1 MNLQTQYNSFLTV
14 SGSLD
19 NIGDFISSLTL
30 DKVDVEKN
38 AYNGNLSVIILKDVR
53 LSINGTEIL
62 QGIDLIIRKNET
74 LAFVG
79 ESGSGKTTLVNLI
92 SGLYS
97 ANSGEISV
105 SGVNID
111 AIDLIS
117 YQRKIG
123 YITQEPIIFNASL
136 YDNVTLWAEKTPENL
151 ARFDLVIKQAA
162 IEKFIQSQNEGSD
175 SLVAINGSNLS
186 GGQRQRISIAR
197 ELFKDLDILIM
208 DEATSALDTETE
220 KEIQENIDKL
230 KGQFTILI
238 VAHRLSTIKNAD
250 RIVLMKKG
258 TIKEVGTYNELMNNS
273 DYLSRMIELQEL
285 N

>member
-1 MNLQTQYNSFLTV
+1 MSAVREPVMVVVVAAAIWFQTKVMGGELSSILVSLLFFYRSLSSLMNLQTQYNSFLTV

-53 LSINGTEIL
+53 LSINGTQIL

-162 IEKFIQSQNEGSD
+162 IRNLFSRRMK
-175 SLVAINGSNLS
+175 VAIHL
-186 GGQRQRISIAR
+186 
-197 ELFKDLDILIM
+197 
-208 DEATSALDTETE
+208 
-220 KEIQENIDKL
+220 
-230 KGQFTILI
+230 
-238 VAHRLSTIKNAD
+238 
-250 RIVLMKKG
+250 
-258 TIKEVGTYNELMNNS
+258 
-273 DYLSRMIELQEL
+273 
-285 N
+285 